1 MTKLLQDSE
10 EYLKYINRFRVKELK
25 DLLEAARLT
34 KSGYKSALIERCK
47 TIPLDERI
55 QLIVKTLFA

>member
-34 KSGYKSALIERCK
+34 KSGYKSTLIERCK